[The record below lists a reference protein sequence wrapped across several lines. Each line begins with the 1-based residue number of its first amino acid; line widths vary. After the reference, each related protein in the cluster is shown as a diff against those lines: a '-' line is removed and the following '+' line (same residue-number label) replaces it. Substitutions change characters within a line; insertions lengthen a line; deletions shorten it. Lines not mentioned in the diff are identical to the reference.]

1 MDHTLLK
8 LGIYNDTGKVH
19 YNLGAAALVEESLKK
34 GEGVLTDTG
43 ALSIKTGKYTGR
55 SPDDKFIVDT
65 DNVHDHIAWGDVNKP
80 MDEKTY
86 RQLK

>member
-65 DNVHDHIAWGDVNKP
+65 DNVHDHISWCDVNKP
-80 MDEKTY
+80 MD
-86 RQLK
+86 